1 MDIFFSVG
9 RRRNKKYSPLLPCIS
24 KRHDCL
30 KNWPERDREIY
41 GEAKI
46 EK

>member
-9 RRRNKKYSPLLPCIS
+9 RRRNKKYSPLLLHL